1 MKCPT
6 CGKDMRATRKDYR
19 YGESGLK
26 NVMLKDITVHECK
39 CGETLPE
46 IPSIKRLHERIAD
59 DLINKQGP
67 LTGEEFRF
75 LRKGMRMSARELAQ
89 LLGVTSVTL
98 SRWENNKEKVGPQS
112 DRLLRY
118 IYLTRSK
125 GLVTSQVAKRLEGI
139 MVGIVDRKQ
148 PKAAPISIRP
158 AA

>member
-1 MKCPT
+1 MKCPS

-19 YGESGLK
+19 YEESGLE

-46 IPSIKRLHERIAD
+46 IPSVKRLHGQIAD

-75 LRKGMRMSARELAQ
+75 LRKGMRTSAKELAQ
-89 LLGVTSVTL
+89 LLGVTTVTL

-125 GLVTSQVAKRLEGI
+125 GLVASQVAKRLEGI
-139 MVGIVDRKQ
+139 MVGIVDRKP
-148 PKAAPISIRP
+148 PKAVPIFIRP